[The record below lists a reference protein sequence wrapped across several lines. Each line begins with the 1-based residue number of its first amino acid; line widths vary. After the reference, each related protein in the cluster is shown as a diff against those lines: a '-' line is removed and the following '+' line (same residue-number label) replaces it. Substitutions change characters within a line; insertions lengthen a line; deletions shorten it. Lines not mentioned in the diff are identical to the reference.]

1 MNQPFDQS
9 DLTRLIAN
17 LLGINQEELNEKS
30 VASDF
35 DLWDS
40 VMQLEIIA
48 GLDSRIPGLLEFCPE
63 LPSKTSVA
71 ELLVEISRFQ
81 NS

>member
-1 MNQPFDQS
+1 MDQPFDQS
-9 DLTRLIAN
+9 DLISLIAS
-17 LLGINQEELNEKS
+17 LLGVNQEELNEKS

-48 GLDSRIPGLLEFCPE
+48 TLDSHIPGLLEFCPE

-71 ELLVEISRFQ
+71 ELQAEIFRFQ